1 MAIND
6 LIYIRA
12 DTRDG
17 AGGGVF
23 ILEWSEFGWPIK
35 KFEQKIWQNKMFS
48 VHLHCNY
55 LTMLILLDPQ
65 MKKIHDVLFG
75 PGAILDG
82 YTDAYIRLKSLTKLP
97 YTIGIKERGT
107 RTHFVSALDDLY
119 VQIEE
124 ELNKFSENLEGM
136 LNRKMESFEC
146 NSTVSTF
153 LIDGLDFLI
162 KGSRLLDVIEHKHHY
177 TSSQSRV
184 NQESYEM
191 LRFYWTSEI
200 GKKYRGVNKNMGNSN
215 QTAEKIAEK
224 ILQLLGFFEITKSE
238 SRGADL
244 YAKKGLRHYEVD
256 LKINDRK
263 ELIQIFSLV
272 SLWGTYKKIYG

>member
-1 MAIND
+1 
-6 LIYIRA
+6 
-12 DTRDG
+12 
-17 AGGGVF
+17 
-23 ILEWSEFGWPIK
+23 
-35 KFEQKIWQNKMFS
+35 
-48 VHLHCNY
+48 
-55 LTMLILLDPQ
+55 MLILLDPQ

-75 PGAILDG
+75 HGAILDG
-82 YTDAYIRLKSLTKLP
+82 YTDAYIRLQGLKKLP
-97 YTIGIKERGT
+97 YTIGIRERES
-107 RTHFVSALDDLY
+107 RTEFESVLDDLY
-119 VQIEE
+119 LQIEE
-124 ELNKFSENLEGM
+124 ELNRFSENLESL
-136 LNRKMESFEC
+136 LNRKMQSFESD
-146 NSTVSTF
+146 STVSSF
-153 LIDGLDFLI
+153 LIEGLEFLI

-191 LRFYWTSEI
+191 LRFYWTSEV

-215 QTAEKIAEK
+215 QTPEKIAEK

-238 SRGADL
+238 SRGADI

-256 LKINDRK
+256 LKINERK